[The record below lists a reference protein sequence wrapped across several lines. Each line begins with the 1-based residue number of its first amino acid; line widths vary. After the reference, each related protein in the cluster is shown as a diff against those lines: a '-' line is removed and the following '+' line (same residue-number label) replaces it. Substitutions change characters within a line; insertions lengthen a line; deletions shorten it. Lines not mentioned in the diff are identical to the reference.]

1 MQPTHSSPLEQSI
14 MRLHTDNTENK
25 EWFYGTV
32 VSILENNN
40 LPYFTKTDRI
50 ASAMNGID
58 AKIDYIKEQSRLLL
72 HMKKQLELSR
82 TKAKEQIAKAL
93 ENFGVDKL
101 EGVQVSSITITS
113 ASQSS
118 KTKIRIIDDDAL
130 IKGGYFTVIVDEK
143 AVEEALYSADQRH
156 EVEAYVETIIET
168 KEKPSSIRINK
179 RKPLATESTQ
189 IEAA

>member
-1 MQPTHSSPLEQSI
+1 MHPTHSSPLEQSI
-14 MRLHTDNTENK
+14 MRLHTGNTENK

-40 LPYFTKTDRI
+40 IPYFTKTDRI
-50 ASAMNGID
+50 ANAMNGID
-58 AKIDYIKEQSRLLL
+58 VRIDYIKEQSKLLQ

-82 TKAKEQIAKAL
+82 IKAKEQIAKAL
-93 ENFGVDKL
+93 ENFGVNKL
-101 EGVQVSSITITS
+101 EGVQVSSITITP

-118 KTKIRIIDDDAL
+118 KTQLKIIDKDAL
-130 IKGGYFTVIVDEK
+130 IKGGFFTVVVDEK
-143 AVEEALYSADQRH
+143 AVVEAHYSADQRH

-179 RKPLATESTQ
+179 RRLLATEPTE